1 MGFLPIYR
9 ELSHSKN
16 REKQN
21 IGKAGNLILWLW
33 STKIEN
39 HPLHTL

>member
-1 MGFLPIYR
+1 MGFIPIYR

-21 IGKAGNLILWLW
+21 SGKAGNLIL
-33 STKIEN
+33 
-39 HPLHTL
+39 